1 MRVKQRKGS
10 PVTDKQKVYNMCQR
24 NRVDIDFEAER
35 TEDHTFSIK
44 QSDRDFNPE
53 LQSRT

>member
-1 MRVKQRKGS
+1 
-10 PVTDKQKVYNMCQR
+10 MCQR

>member
-1 MRVKQRKGS
+1 MRVKQRKGR
-10 PVTDKQKVYNMCQR
+10 PVKDKKKVYNMCQR

-44 QSDRDFNPE
+44 QSE
-53 LQSRT
+53 